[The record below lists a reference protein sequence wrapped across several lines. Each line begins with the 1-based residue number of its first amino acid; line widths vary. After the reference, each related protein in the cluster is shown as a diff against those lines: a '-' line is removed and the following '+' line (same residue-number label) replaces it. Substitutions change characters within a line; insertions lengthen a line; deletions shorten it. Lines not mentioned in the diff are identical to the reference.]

1 MVYASPSSS
10 STQSQSLS
18 PPDMSSQAF
27 NDEWNAVSNSV
38 KSAPADQREQLEDQQ
53 FLSEYNSG
61 EISANDLNKLLTK
74 AEASNP
80 QVDPGKQAVQNA
92 EAWAKANGVTLTDQ
106 QKDSIAKSA
115 RQQAAQQKLSMVQN
129 LLASEYR
136 NQPLGAHQAVAIGF
150 SVFDQNGNKTNVL
163 ARIDAQGNFDQLQKI
178 SDLGNGYGDQVLI
191 DNAVDQLRSQ
201 QATDPGKAVSQQV
214 HGPGGTFNVSL
225 DANGNATIKQVQHH
239 SFWGSLVGF
248 VENVVA
254 PVALAMIPGVGVALA
269 AAYEGVKGGYDI
281 ANGNTLG
288 GLAEIFGGV
297 AGVGGIVG
305 GTVGDAVQE
314 GAQLANVGVNV
325 DAAVQSGNVLGA
337 ISAAA
342 GATGPLGNLSSTLG
356 DDGLA
361 SAISDWA
368 PDAVTAAKFG
378 ADIAS
383 GNYAD
388 AIGLGANLAPDV
400 ADQLGASDGL
410 VDAVGSF
417 ASDAASAAKIGQSF
431 ANGNY
436 FGAAGLGLNLG
447 SQIADQ
453 LDAPDSVSNWL
464 QDGSNEVA
472 EAAKVASAAAS
483 GNYAQAVSLAS
494 NTATDF
500 SDLLGSAGG
509 AFGNVIDQITPYA
522 TAGVQLGQG
531 IEGVVKAASQANGL
545 SGISSGLQQAF
556 ELPAL
561 VQQIRDELGGYG
573 NDGASL

>member
-1 MVYASPSSS
+1 
-10 STQSQSLS
+10 
-18 PPDMSSQAF
+18 MSSQAF
-27 NDEWNAVSNSV
+27 DAEWNAVSKSV
-38 KSAPADQREQLEDQQ
+38 NSAPSDQREKLEDQK
-53 FLSEYNSG
+53 FLAEYNSG
-61 EISANDLNKLLTK
+61 QISANDLNKLLTK

-80 QVDPGKQAVQNA
+80 QVDPGKEAVQNA
-92 EAWAKANGVTLTDQ
+92 EAWAKANGVKLTDQ

-115 RQQAAQQKLSMVQN
+115 RQQAAQQKLALVQN
-129 LLASEYR
+129 LLSSEYR
-136 NQPLGAHQAVAIGF
+136 NQPPGAKQAVAIGF

-178 SDLGNGYGDQVLI
+178 GDLGNGYGDQVLI
-191 DNAVDQLRSQ
+191 DNAVDQLHSQ
-201 QATDPGKAVSQQV
+201 QAANPGKAVSQQV

-225 DANGNATIKQVQHH
+225 DANGNASVKQVQHH

-269 AAYEGVKGGYDI
+269 AVYEGVKGGYDI

-297 AGVGGIVG
+297 AGVGGVIG

-314 GAQLANVGVNV
+314 GAQLANIGVSV
-325 DAAVQSGNVLGA
+325 DSAVQSGNVLGA

-342 GATGPLGNLSSTLG
+342 GAATPLGDLSSTLG

-368 PDAVTAAKFG
+368 PDAVTAAKIG
-378 ADIAS
+378 ANVAS
-383 GNYAD
+383 GNYAG

-400 ADQLGASDGL
+400 ADNLGASDGL

-417 ASDAASAAKIGQSF
+417 ASDAATAAKVGVGF

-436 FGAAGLGLNLG
+436 LAAAGLGLNLG
-447 SQIADQ
+447 NQIADQ
-453 LDAPDSVSNWL
+453 LDAPDSVTNWL
-464 QDGSNEVA
+464 QNGSSEISQF
-472 EAAKVASAAAS
+472 AKVANAAAS
-483 GNYAQAVSLAS
+483 GNYGQAVNLAS
-494 NTATDF
+494 NAATDF
-500 SDLLGSAGG
+500 GDLLGSGG
-509 AFGNVIDQITPYA
+509 DAFSNVIDQITPYA

-531 IEGVVKAASQANGL
+531 IEGVVKAAGQGNVL
-545 SGISSGLQQAF
+545 NGISSGLQEAF

-561 VQQIRDELGGYG
+561 VQQIRNELGGYG
-573 NDGASL
+573 NGDATL